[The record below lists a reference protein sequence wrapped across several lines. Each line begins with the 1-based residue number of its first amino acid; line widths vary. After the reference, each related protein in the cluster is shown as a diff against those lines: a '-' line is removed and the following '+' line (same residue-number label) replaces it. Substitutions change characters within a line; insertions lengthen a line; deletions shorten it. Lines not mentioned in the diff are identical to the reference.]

1 MPQAKTDLSSFSI
14 FPFPFVR
21 TRYLVSYDIA
31 HPKRLRRVAKTLEGF
46 GVRLQYS
53 VFECPLDEMRLAQ
66 AKAALQE
73 VINHDEDQVLFVSLG
88 PAAGDATLVI
98 EAMGLPY
105 EVRTRVTII

>member
-1 MPQAKTDLSSFSI
+1 MSSG
-14 FPFPFVR
+14 R

-31 HPKRLRRVAKTLEGF
+31 HPKRLRRVAKVLEGF

-53 VFECPLDEMRLAQ
+53 VFECPLDDLRLAQ
-66 AKAALQE
+66 AKAELHD
-73 VINHDEDQVLFVSLG
+73 VIHHDEDQVLFVSLG

-105 EVRTRVTII
+105 QVRTRVTII